1 VLQGLRVYEH
11 GRLLS
16 AWQDRL
22 SDAVQAQ
29 LAALFSSAC
38 SLFSQL
44 GGGTKVW
51 TVQTAAPCMLGSWA
65 HAPCSWTPQLVCSPW
80 CTSLQPTPGI

>member
-1 VLQGLRVYEH
+1 MLVLKGLRVYEQ

-22 SDAVQAQ
+22 SDAIQAQ

-38 SLFSQL
+38 ASFLRL
-44 GGGTKVW
+44 AGVKVCLLN
-51 TVQTAAPCMLGSWA
+51 TLSAI
-65 HAPCSWTPQLVCSPW
+65 
-80 CTSLQPTPGI
+80 TSARER